1 MYNRACSN
9 KQCVVPENIHSPT
22 TEGIGN
28 SEGEGGQRPRKFQK
42 GGRLYDRVSFQ
53 RDSRG
58 PIQYGFKCRSG
69 GVRHDPQRV
78 LGKNV
83 EIAHLPLVA
92 TE

>member
-1 MYNRACSN
+1 MGLATID
-9 KQCVVPENIHSPT
+9 PHSH
-22 TEGIGN
+22 EA
-28 SEGEGGQRPRKFQK
+28 
-42 GGRLYDRVSFQ
+42 
-53 RDSRG
+53 
-58 PIQYGFKCRSG
+58 G